1 LVNQTNSVEAYF
13 DLGGGVLA
21 NAGTFPSSLQ
31 QFCFTKQPP
40 VILSHWDFDHWSS
53 ANRDTSSLNSTWI
66 APRQSVG
73 PSHAALMA
81 SIMKTGRLLL
91 LPAGFP
97 AAWRG
102 QLFLERCTGSGR
114 NHSGIAL
121 TLSEMPAGGGEK
133 MLFPGDARYSC
144 LPSYSSQ
151 QSYLS
156 AVVPHHGA
164 DMRNRTVPYCP
175 KQSQSRLVYS
185 FGAGNTFSHPR
196 MITRQDHDAAGWR
209 DPLVTPGAPSYEVRE
224 TAYRIPSPRG
234 HVLLGW
240 NTHLTPPPLPCGAAF
255 CQLQARQL

>member
-1 LVNQTNSVEAYF
+1 
-13 DLGGGVLA
+13 
-21 NAGTFPSSLQ
+21 
-31 QFCFTKQPP
+31 
-40 VILSHWDFDHWSS
+40 
-53 ANRDTSSLNSTWI
+53 
-66 APRQSVG
+66 
-73 PSHAALMA
+73 
-81 SIMKTGRLLL
+81 
-91 LPAGFP
+91 
-97 AAWRG
+97 
-102 QLFLERCTGSGR
+102 
-114 NHSGIAL
+114 
-121 TLSEMPAGGGEK
+121 